1 MRYAQTERNVLSSID
16 HPFIVKL
23 HYSFQ
28 TVENLFMVIDYCPG
42 GDLGYYLQREGKFSE
57 ERAKIYAAE
66 VLLALEELHRRDI
79 IYRDL
84 KPDNIL
90 LDIDGHCMLTDFG
103 LSKEEVEGY
112 FEGAKSFCGSVAYL
126 APEMLKRAGHGKS
139 VDWYLFGV
147 VLYEMVVG
155 MPPYYAES
163 KEQLYDNIENAPLKL
178 PASLSS
184 ELRNLIKMVAS
195 DSSAS
200 AKKPIQKAGVR
211 SNGVRRN

>member
-1 MRYAQTERNVLSSID
+1 MTPENNLVRYAQTERNVLGSID

-42 GDLGYYLQREGKFSE
+42 GDLGYYLQREGKFTE

-66 VLLALEELHRRDI
+66 VLLALEELHKSDI

-90 LDIDGHCMLTDFG
+90 LDIEGHCMLTDFG

-112 FEGAKSFCGSVAYL
+112 FQGAKSFCGSVAYL

-147 VLYEMVVG
+147 VLYEMVIG
-155 MPPYYAES
+155 MPPYYAEC
-163 KEQLYDNIENAPLKL
+163 KDQLYDNIENAPLKL
-178 PASLSS
+178 PAFLSIEIRS
-184 ELRNLIKMVAS
+184 LIKL
-195 DSSAS
+195 
-200 AKKPIQKAGVR
+200 VR
-211 SNGVRRN
+211 LH